1 MGLINDITG
10 YFPNVSEDFSNYT
23 WYKGEKENPY
33 IKDTFHPLAASFWE
47 YEREFHYSYLD
58 RADTSKCLAE
68 SYSKWKNSFITEY
81 LPGKSPNPYGD
92 TTNWEQIFNTGKR

>member
-1 MGLINDITG
+1 MGLIDDITG
-10 YFPNVSEDFSNYT
+10 YFSNVAEDFSNYT

-58 RADTSKCLAE
+58 RADTSKSLAE
-68 SYSKWKNSFITEY
+68 TYTNWKMSFITEY